1 MSELCSQC
9 NERPA
14 VTTAHHWHSI
24 FAFFL
29 LGSTGASGLYCKDC
43 AGGRTFLAL
52 LFAGC
57 FLLVTFVLVVI
68 FW

>member
-1 MSELCSQC
+1 M
-9 NERPA
+9 
-14 VTTAHHWHSI
+14 
-24 FAFFL
+24 
-29 LGSTGASGLYCKDC
+29 GSAGASGRYCKDC

-57 FLLVTFVLVVI
+57 FLLVTFTLVVI